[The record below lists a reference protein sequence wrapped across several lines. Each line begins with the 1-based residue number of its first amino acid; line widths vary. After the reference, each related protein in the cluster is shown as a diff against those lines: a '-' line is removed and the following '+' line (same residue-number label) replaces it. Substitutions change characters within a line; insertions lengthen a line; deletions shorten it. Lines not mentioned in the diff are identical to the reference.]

1 MTPGAALLVALLSQG
16 PTVTPDAPSEAA
28 PTRVRLEVRAASEC
42 TSRGDLAARIAA
54 RSSRIEVAAE
64 APLTAQVVV
73 TSPRPGR
80 VVGDLVLGPVGSAEP
95 PRRVVARTCAEAA
108 DGVALIIA
116 VTLDPKLRRPGLA
129 NADRTRAAGAGED
142 GTTPV
147 EGVDER
153 GKSVPE
159 ASTKTSAEPPT
170 AAPGERP
177 AAGPPVPPPARPAP
191 PAEPVPVSGAPTR
204 RELGVSLEGQT
215 IFGPAPSVLPGIAV
229 YVTAALDRS
238 GPWAPA
244 LILGGTHVWRSDLP
258 EMGGAASFSLD
269 AANLDACP
277 LRWRRG
283 LLMARPCATALVG
296 RLASQ
301 GSGAPRQA
309 GASRPFAA
317 AGAALAFG
325 FGAKVEVSGRLGV
338 GVTLLRDSYEF
349 ANDVFYRAAAV
360 TVSASLGVGMRWP

>member
-1 MTPGAALLVALLSQG
+1 
-16 PTVTPDAPSEAA
+16 VT
-28 PTRVRLEVRAASEC
+28 
-42 TSRGDLAARIAA
+42 
-54 RSSRIEVAAE
+54 
-64 APLTAQVVV
+64 
-73 TSPRPGR
+73 
-80 VVGDLVLGPVGSAEP
+80 
-95 PRRVVARTCAEAA
+95 
-108 DGVALIIA
+108 
-116 VTLDPKLRRPGLA
+116 
-129 NADRTRAAGAGED
+129 
-142 GTTPV
+142 
-147 EGVDER
+147 
-153 GKSVPE
+153 
-159 ASTKTSAEPPT
+159 TK
-170 AAPGERP
+170 
-177 AAGPPVPPPARPAP
+177 
-191 PAEPVPVSGAPTR
+191 

-229 YVTAALDRS
+229 YVTAALDRP

-258 EMGGAASFSLD
+258 ETGGAASFILD

-283 LLMARPCATALVG
+283 LLTARPCATALVG

-301 GSGAPRQA
+301 GSGAPMQA

-325 FGAKVEVSGRLGV
+325 VGAKLEVSGRLGV

-360 TVSASLGVGMRWP
+360 TVSASLGVGTRWP